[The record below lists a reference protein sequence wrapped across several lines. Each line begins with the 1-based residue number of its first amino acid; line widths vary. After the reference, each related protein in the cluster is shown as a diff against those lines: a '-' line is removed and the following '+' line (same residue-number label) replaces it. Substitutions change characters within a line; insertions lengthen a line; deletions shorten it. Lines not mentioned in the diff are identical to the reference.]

1 MKLQF
6 KGGKMFSLWDLSLGM
21 AVTTFGII
29 IYTIFNNIAFR
40 RYDRL
45 RNDYNILF
53 DEILKTKR
61 WIRWPFLKR
70 KEIFKFQTGD
80 TLHLN
85 LENAPLEFTIGEKKI
100 KINLPTTYEDMFD
113 LSLKNFF
120 HLRKHKTQFMQQEFN
135 KKNKKIDLVMRYLC
149 LYDMWKS
156 IFYFKV
162 SRFFVYVGISLIILG
177 AIIIVNP
184 IRLLFALI

>member
-1 MKLQF
+1 
-6 KGGKMFSLWDLSLGM
+6 MFEGAISQWNLSLGM

-53 DEILKTKR
+53 DEILDTKR

-80 TLHLN
+80 TLHLT
-85 LENAPLEFTIGEKKI
+85 LENPPLEFTIGKI
-100 KINLPTTYEDMFD
+100 KIKIDVPTTYEDMFD
-113 LSLKNFF
+113 LSLRNYFELK
-120 HLRKHKTQFMQQEFN
+120 KHKMQFMQQEVNKRN
-135 KKNKKIDLVMRYLC
+135 KKFDHYLVMRYLC
-149 LYDMWKS
+149 LYDMWES
-156 IFYFKV
+156 IFYFKI
-162 SRFFVYVGISLIILG
+162 SRSFVYVGILLIVLG
-177 AIIIVNP
+177 AIIIINP
-184 IRLLFALI
+184 IRLLFTLI

>member
-1 MKLQF
+1 MLEETISQQN
-6 KGGKMFSLWDLSLGM
+6 LSIGM

-29 IYTIFNNIAFR
+29 IYTIFDNITFR
-40 RYDRL
+40 WYDRL

-53 DEILKTKR
+53 DEILKTKK

-70 KEIFKFQTGD
+70 KEIFKFQTGY

-85 LENAPLEFTIGEKKI
+85 LENAPLEFIIGKKKI

-113 LSLKNFF
+113 LPLKNYFD
-120 HLRKHKTQFMQQEFN
+120 LKKHKIQFMQENFT
-135 KKNKKIDLVMRYLC
+135 KKNKKTNTDLVMCYLC

-156 IFYFKV
+156 IFYFKA
-162 SRFFVYVGISLIILG
+162 SRFVVYVSILLIILG
-177 AIIIVNP
+177 AIIIINP
-184 IRLLFALI
+184 IHLLFPLI